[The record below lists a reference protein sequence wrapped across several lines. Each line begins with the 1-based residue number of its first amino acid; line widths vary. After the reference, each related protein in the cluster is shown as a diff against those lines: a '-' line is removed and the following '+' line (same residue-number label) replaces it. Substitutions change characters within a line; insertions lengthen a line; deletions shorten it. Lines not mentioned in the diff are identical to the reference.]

1 MVLGYCTGGQPENAF
16 LMSLLGVYRH
26 DADHH
31 RYLLRG
37 AEISLESG
45 PRVAEARCQ
54 IVDAFAQTNCD
65 WLWMVDD
72 DMGFEPDIL
81 DRLLEAAD
89 PTERPIV
96 GALCFIGGHG
106 SRVRPTLYNFVSPD
120 GDMEHVNDYPRDTL
134 VKIGATGAACV
145 LIHRSVFA
153 RMKAKFGV
161 LPDGR
166 ENPYPWF
173 QEGGVSKTGGS
184 YGEDTAFFLKCAALG
199 IPLHV
204 HTGIRCEHWKK
215 YPVTEELFLSMKA
228 ARQEVA

>member
-1 MVLGYCTGGQPENAF
+1 VCLGFATGGQPENVF

-31 RYLLRG
+31 RYLHRG

-54 IVDAFAQTNCD
+54 IVDAFARTKCD

-72 DMGFEPDIL
+72 DMGFEPDTL
-81 DRLLEAAD
+81 DRLMDAAD
-89 PTERPIV
+89 PETRPMV
-96 GALCFIGGHG
+96 GALCFIGGEG
-106 SRVRPTLYNFVSPD
+106 SRVRPTLYNFTTAE
-120 GDMEHVNDYPRDTL
+120 GDMEHVMDYPRDTL
-134 VKIGATGAACV
+134 VKIGSTGAACV

-153 RMKAKFGV
+153 AMKARFGV

-166 ENPYPWF
+166 ANPYPWF
-173 QEGGVSKTGGS
+173 QEGAFNSTGGA
-184 YGEDTAFFLKCAALG
+184 YGEDTAFFLKASALG

-204 HTGIRCEHWKK
+204 HTGIRCSHMKK
-215 YPVTEELFLSMKA
+215 YAVTEEMFLAMNP
-228 ARQEVA
+228 RQEVA